1 MGNSTLLK
9 AILAIFFFPIIP
21 AFRSGQ
27 PPASEASP
35 GNPIAHC
42 TTKLFRSGH
51 YSFPEGNL
59 QGFTAHYELQE
70 NALNVSLGR
79 ERIGN
84 CGEESVF
91 VVVGKRDRESSKTP
105 CAKHL
110 PT

>member
-1 MGNSTLLK
+1 MDS
-9 AILAIFFFPIIP
+9 
-21 AFRSGQ
+21 
-27 PPASEASP
+27 
-35 GNPIAHC
+35 PIAHC

-51 YSFPEGNL
+51 YSFPEGIL

-91 VVVGKRDRESSKTP
+91 VVVGKRVFGIVGKREICDCREESI
-105 CAKHL
+105 CGCREER
-110 PT
+110 